1 MKQNTNKMKNL
12 LVILFTLLLLTPKQ
26 TAAQNEGAA
35 AAAIIGAGLAI
46 GAGIAAVKQME
57 ERAELT
63 ATQWILSN
71 NPELS
76 SFSLKTLSFDGKKT
90 KDLSATSVITYKIQ
104 EFTPGN
110 NPKLDGR
117 RQVLFGFTS
126 QGWINDYGID
136 FNKVRWFLVDD
147 EEWMNMM
154 ISYVKV
160 SSNENNDVTLKENL
174 KNGKVVNK
182 GVKVN
187 LKLTIPFYKLDGD
200 MYLVADY
207 SPEMKLIYNERSLGI
222 FLKETRNLVQIGRGD
237 IIDIHEFF
245 FH

>member
-1 MKQNTNKMKNL
+1 MKQNTNKMKNR

-76 SFSLKTLSFDGKKT
+76 SFSLKTLSFDG
-90 KDLSATSVITYKIQ
+90 
-104 EFTPGN
+104 
-110 NPKLDGR
+110 R

-187 LKLTIPFYKLDGD
+187 LRLTIPFYKLDGD

-207 SPEMKLIYNERSLGI
+207 SPDMKLIYNERSLGI